1 MANPMSAMKG
11 LTGMKGLPDMN
22 AMTGLPDMNAMA
34 NPKDMPSMASLSTA
48 ATIAKN
54 SSPAGMASGM
64 ALDKVKGL
72 WKIFL
77 KLFRMDTFK
86 ILVSLLLFMAYLM
99 FALATILFVNAIV
112 NLHKTTDNKPKKLK
126 ELPIFDYLKS
136 NNFMFLDTAILN
148 FKTSI
153 LFKVI
158 VGIVSGAV
166 GLLAI
171 HLAVWYYSK
180 NDEGGGTEWT
190 AFMNFYKK
198 ELRRLEVYIIAAII
212 YFYYLLVI
220 APLYATHIATNLSV
234 LDSCLVDYKK
244 DKNIIRYT
252 KTSLNAIKKQ
262 IQQRIYSGNE
272 NYVET
277 EYEAYKDN
285 DKGNDKGKGVEI
297 DIPSIFLIY
306 KNNLA
311 RKGSVEDRR
320 QYAREYIN
328 YMDEYFALLGRKG
341 NFAADATATD
351 AADYYQAFYLV
362 GLIEY
367 DEDKDI
373 TKPDGAIYVLHTAFI
388 KKLKDDI
395 VPKIKIYLGVSI
407 GLYTVMCLAILFLL
421 FATKESMKKMVVEF
435 VYSVSSSKPKIF
447 AIGSVVLIVI
457 ALGFT
462 YGILRMVEYI
472 WALKNIFIS

>member
-11 LTGMKGLPDMN
+11 LTGMTGMK
-22 AMTGLPDMNAMA
+22 GLPDMNAMA
-34 NPKDMPSMASLSTA
+34 NPKDMPSMVSLSTA

-277 EYEAYKDN
+277 EYEAYKD
-285 DKGNDKGKGVEI
+285 KGNDKGKGVEI

-341 NFAADATATD
+341 RDADSVT
-351 AADYYQAFYLV
+351 DYYQAFYLA

-373 TKPDGAIYVLHTAFI
+373 TKPDGAIYVLHTEFI

-421 FATKESMKKMVVEF
+421 FATKESMKKMIVEF

-457 ALGFT
+457 VWLSI
-462 YGILRMVEYI
+462 YGR
-472 WALKNIFIS
+472 

>member
-11 LTGMKGLPDMN
+11 LTGMTGMKGLPDMN
-22 AMTGLPDMNAMA
+22 AMTGLPDMNAMT
-34 NPKDMPSMASLSTA
+34 NPKDMPSMPSLSTA

-54 SSPAGMASGM
+54 SSPAGMVSGM

-112 NLHKTTDNKPKKLK
+112 NLHKTADNKPKKLK

-180 NDEGGGTEWT
+180 NDEGGKEWT

-244 DKNIIRYT
+244 DTKNIIRYT

-277 EYEAYKDN
+277 EYEAYK

-341 NFAADATATD
+341 RDADSVT
-351 AADYYQAFYLV
+351 DYYQAFYLA

-367 DEDKDI
+367 DDDKDI
-373 TKPDGAIYVLHTAFI
+373 TKHDGTIYVLHTEFI

-407 GLYTVMCLAILFLL
+407 GLYSVMCLAILFLL
-421 FATKESMKKMVVEF
+421 FATKESMKKMIVEF

-457 ALGFT
+457 VWLSI
-462 YGILRMVEYI
+462 YGR
-472 WALKNIFIS
+472 

>member
-1 MANPMSAMKG
+1 MANPMAAM
-11 LTGMKGLPDMN
+11 TGMKGMKG
-22 AMTGLPDMNAMA
+22 MKGLAGMA
-34 NPKDMPSMASLSTA
+34 NPKDMLSMPSLTAA

-54 SSPAGMASGM
+54 SSPAGIASGM
-64 ALDKVKGL
+64 ALEKVKGL

-112 NLHKTTDNKPKKLK
+112 NLHKTADNTPKKLK
-126 ELPIFDYLKS
+126 DLSIFDYLKS

-153 LFKVI
+153 VFKVI

-171 HLAVWYYSK
+171 HLAVWYYGK
-180 NDEGGGTEWT
+180 DDKEGGKEW
-190 AFMNFYKK
+190 ADFMNFYKK

-234 LDSCLVDYKK
+234 LDSCLVDYKNEN
-244 DKNIIRYT
+244 KNIIRYT
-252 KTSLNAIKKQ
+252 KPTLNAIKKQ

-272 NYVET
+272 KYEAT
-277 EYEAYKDN
+277 EYEAYKD
-285 DKGNDKGKGVEI
+285 DGKGKEKGVEI

-311 RKGSVEDRR
+311 RKGGVEDRR

-328 YMDEYFALLGRKG
+328 YIDEYFALLGRKG
-341 NFAADATATD
+341 RGDT
-351 AADYYQAFYLV
+351 DYYQAFYLA

-367 DEDKDI
+367 DDDKDI
-373 TKPDGAIYVLHTAFI
+373 TKHEGAIYVLHTEFI

-395 VPKIKIYLGVSI
+395 ASKIKIYLGVTI

-435 VYSVSSSKPKIF
+435 VYSVMPSNMRLSI
-447 AIGSVVLIVI
+447 
-457 ALGFT
+457 
-462 YGILRMVEYI
+462 
-472 WALKNIFIS
+472 

>member
-1 MANPMSAMKG
+1 MAIPMKG
-11 LTGMKGLPDMN
+11 LTGMTGMKGL
-22 AMTGLPDMNAMA
+22 TDMNAMA
-34 NPKDMPSMASLSTA
+34 NPKDMTSMASMPSLSMASLS
-48 ATIAKN
+48 TIAKN

-64 ALDKVKGL
+64 AMDKVKGL

-112 NLHKTTDNKPKKLK
+112 NLHKTADNKPKKLK

-180 NDEGGGTEWT
+180 NDEGGKEWT

-244 DKNIIRYT
+244 DTKNIIRYT

-277 EYEAYKDN
+277 EYEAYKD
-285 DKGNDKGKGVEI
+285 DGKGVEI

-341 NFAADATATD
+341 NSVATADTD
-351 AADYYQAFYLV
+351 TDYYQAFYLT

-457 ALGFT
+457 VWLSI
-462 YGILRMVEYI
+462 YGR
-472 WALKNIFIS
+472 

>member
-11 LTGMKGLPDMN
+11 LTGMTGMK
-22 AMTGLPDMNAMA
+22 GLPDMNAMA
-34 NPKDMPSMASLSTA
+34 NPKDMTSMASMPSLSMASLS
-48 ATIAKN
+48 TIAKN

-64 ALDKVKGL
+64 AMDKVKGL

-112 NLHKTTDNKPKKLK
+112 NLHKTADNKPKKLK

-180 NDEGGGTEWT
+180 NDEGGKEWT

-198 ELRRLEVYIIAAII
+198 ELRRLDVYIIAAII

-244 DKNIIRYT
+244 DTKNIIRYT

-277 EYEAYKDN
+277 EYEAYKD
-285 DKGNDKGKGVEI
+285 DGKGVEI

-341 NFAADATATD
+341 NSVATADTD
-351 AADYYQAFYLV
+351 TDYYQAFYLT

-435 VYSVSSSKPKIF
+435 VYSVMPSNMRLSI
-447 AIGSVVLIVI
+447 
-457 ALGFT
+457 
-462 YGILRMVEYI
+462 
-472 WALKNIFIS
+472 

>member
-1 MANPMSAMKG
+1 
-11 LTGMKGLPDMN
+11 
-22 AMTGLPDMNAMA
+22 
-34 NPKDMPSMASLSTA
+34 
-48 ATIAKN
+48 
-54 SSPAGMASGM
+54 
-64 ALDKVKGL
+64 
-72 WKIFL
+72 
-77 KLFRMDTFK
+77 
-86 ILVSLLLFMAYLM
+86 M

-126 ELPIFDYLKS
+126 DLPIFDYLKS

-153 LFKVI
+153 VFKVI
-158 VGIVSGAV
+158 VGIVTGAV

-171 HLAVWYYSK
+171 HLAVWYYGK
-180 NDEGGGTEWT
+180 DDKDGGKEWT

-234 LDSCLVDYKK
+234 LDNCLIDYKK
-244 DKNIIRYT
+244 DNKNIIRYT

-272 NYVET
+272 KYEET
-277 EYEAYKDN
+277 EYEAYKDKGN
-285 DKGNDKGKGVEI
+285 DKGVLDKGKGKGVEI

-311 RKGSVEDRR
+311 RKGTVEDRR

-328 YMDEYFALLGRKG
+328 YMDEYFDLLGRKG
-341 NFAADATATD
+341 NTD
-351 AADYYQAFYLV
+351 TDYYQTFYLA

-367 DEDKDI
+367 DDDKDI
-373 TKPDGAIYVLHTAFI
+373 TKHEGAIYVLHTTFI

-395 VPKIKIYLGVSI
+395 VSKIKIYLGVTI

-435 VYSVSSSKPKIF
+435 VYSVMPSNMRLSI
-447 AIGSVVLIVI
+447 
-457 ALGFT
+457 
-462 YGILRMVEYI
+462 
-472 WALKNIFIS
+472 

>member
-1 MANPMSAMKG
+1 MNVLKKFSEKNGKMPVFSNIMTAVANNTDATTDATAVSN
-11 LTGMKGLPDMN
+11 T
-22 AMTGLPDMNAMA
+22 
-34 NPKDMPSMASLSTA
+34 NPTA
-48 ATIAKN
+48 ATAATSATANDYGK
-54 SSPAGMASGM
+54 
-64 ALDKVKGL
+64 KL
-72 WKIFL
+72 WKTFL

-86 ILVSLLLFMAYLM
+86 TLVSLLLFMAYLM
-99 FALATILFVNAIV
+99 FALSTILFVNAII
-112 NLHKTTDNKPKKLK
+112 NFHKTADNKPKKLK
-126 ELPIFDYLKS
+126 DLSIFEYLKS
-136 NNFMFLDTAILN
+136 DNFMFLDTAILN
-148 FKTSI
+148 FNTSI

-158 VGIVSGAV
+158 IGIVSGAV

-171 HLAVWYYSK
+171 HLIIWYSNKENGIKYRG
-180 NDEGGGTEWT
+180 DTDGWTEFDT
-190 AFMNFYKK
+190 YYKK
-198 ELRRLEVYIIAAII
+198 EKNSFEVYMIAGFI
-212 YFYYLLVI
+212 YIYYLLII
-220 APLYATHIATNLSV
+220 APLYATHIATNLCV
-234 LDSCLVDYKK
+234 LDDCLINYKK
-244 DKNIIRYT
+244 ENKNIIPYT
-252 KTSLNAIKKQ
+252 KSSLNAIKKQ

-277 EYEAYKDN
+277 EYEAYKKVN
-285 DKGNDKGKGVEI
+285 DKENKDKGKGVEI

-328 YMDEYFALLGRKG
+328 YMDEYFAILGRKG
-341 NFAADATATD
+341 RDGGGDADT
-351 AADYYQAFYLV
+351 DYYQAFYLA

-367 DEDKDI
+367 DDDNDI
-373 TKPDGAIYVLHTAFI
+373 TKHEGAIYVLHTEFI

-395 VPKIKIYLGVSI
+395 VPKIKIYFLATIS
-407 GLYTVMCLAILFLL
+407 LYTFMCVVILFLL
-421 FATKESMKKMVVEF
+421 FVAKESMKKMVVEF

>member
-11 LTGMKGLPDMN
+11 LTGMTGMK
-22 AMTGLPDMNAMA
+22 GLPDMNAMA
-34 NPKDMPSMASLSTA
+34 NPKDMPSMPSLS
-48 ATIAKN
+48 TIAKN

-64 ALDKVKGL
+64 AMDKVKGL

-112 NLHKTTDNKPKKLK
+112 NLHKTADNKPKKLK

-180 NDEGGGTEWT
+180 NDEGGKEWT

-198 ELRRLEVYIIAAII
+198 ELRRFEVYIIAAII

-244 DKNIIRYT
+244 DTKNIIRYT

-272 NYVET
+272 NYDAT
-277 EYEAYKDN
+277 EYEAYKD
-285 DKGNDKGKGVEI
+285 DGKGVEI

-341 NFAADATATD
+341 NSVATADTD
-351 AADYYQAFYLV
+351 TDYYQAFYLT

-457 ALGFT
+457 VWLSI
-462 YGILRMVEYI
+462 YGR
-472 WALKNIFIS
+472 

>member
-1 MANPMSAMKG
+1 MDFVKKSLK
-11 LTGMKGLPDMN
+11 LP
-22 AMTGLPDMNAMA
+22 TT
-34 NPKDMPSMASLSTA
+34 MPSI

-64 ALDKVKGL
+64 ALEKVKGL

-77 KLFRMDTFK
+77 KLFRMDTFE

-112 NLHKTTDNKPKKLK
+112 NLHKTADNKPKKLK
-126 ELPIFDYLKS
+126 DLPIFDYLKS

-153 LFKVI
+153 VFKVI

-180 NDEGGGTEWT
+180 DDKDGGKEWT

-198 ELRRLEVYIIAAII
+198 ELRRLEVYIIATII

-220 APLYATHIATNLSV
+220 APLYSTHIATNLSV
-234 LDSCLVDYKK
+234 LDNCLIDYKK
-244 DKNIIRYT
+244 DNKNIIRYT

-272 NYVET
+272 KYEDT
-277 EYEAYKDN
+277 EYEAYKD
-285 DKGNDKGKGVEI
+285 KGKGVSDKGKGVEI

-311 RKGSVEDRR
+311 RKGTVEDRR

-328 YMDEYFALLGRKG
+328 YMDEYFDLLGRKG
-341 NFAADATATD
+341 RD
-351 AADYYQAFYLV
+351 AADTDYYQTFYLA
-362 GLIEY
+362 GLVEY
-367 DEDKDI
+367 DDDKDI
-373 TKPDGAIYVLHTAFI
+373 TKHEGAIYVLHTTFI

-395 VPKIKIYLGVSI
+395 VSKIKIYLGVTI
-407 GLYTVMCLAILFLL
+407 GLYSVICLVILFLL

-435 VYSVSSSKPKIF
+435 VYSVMPSNMRLSI
-447 AIGSVVLIVI
+447 
-457 ALGFT
+457 
-462 YGILRMVEYI
+462 
-472 WALKNIFIS
+472 

>member
-11 LTGMKGLPDMN
+11 LTGMTGMKGLPDMN
-22 AMTGLPDMNAMA
+22 AMTGLPDMNAMT
-34 NPKDMPSMASLSTA
+34 NPKDMPSMPSIS
-48 ATIAKN
+48 TIAKN

-64 ALDKVKGL
+64 AMDKVKGL

-180 NDEGGGTEWT
+180 NDEGGKEWT

-252 KTSLNAIKKQ
+252 KTSLNAIKKR

-277 EYEAYKDN
+277 EYEAYK

-341 NFAADATATD
+341 RDADSVT
-351 AADYYQAFYLV
+351 DYYQAFYLA

-373 TKPDGAIYVLHTAFI
+373 TKPDGAIYVLHTEFI

-421 FATKESMKKMVVEF
+421 FATKESMKKMIVEF

-457 ALGFT
+457 VWLSI
-462 YGILRMVEYI
+462 YGR
-472 WALKNIFIS
+472 

>member
-1 MANPMSAMKG
+1 
-11 LTGMKGLPDMN
+11 
-22 AMTGLPDMNAMA
+22 
-34 NPKDMPSMASLSTA
+34 
-48 ATIAKN
+48 
-54 SSPAGMASGM
+54 
-64 ALDKVKGL
+64 
-72 WKIFL
+72 
-77 KLFRMDTFK
+77 
-86 ILVSLLLFMAYLM
+86 
-99 FALATILFVNAIV
+99 
-112 NLHKTTDNKPKKLK
+112 
-126 ELPIFDYLKS
+126 
-136 NNFMFLDTAILN
+136 
-148 FKTSI
+148 
-153 LFKVI
+153 
-158 VGIVSGAV
+158 
-166 GLLAI
+166 
-171 HLAVWYYSK
+171 LAVWYYSK

-277 EYEAYKDN
+277 EYEAYKD
-285 DKGNDKGKGVEI
+285 KGNDKGKGVEI

-341 NFAADATATD
+341 RDADSVT
-351 AADYYQAFYLV
+351 DYYQAFYLA

-373 TKPDGAIYVLHTAFI
+373 TKPDGAIYVLHTEFI

-421 FATKESMKKMVVEF
+421 FATKESMKKMIVEF

-457 ALGFT
+457 VWLSI
-462 YGILRMVEYI
+462 YGR
-472 WALKNIFIS
+472 

>member
-11 LTGMKGLPDMN
+11 LTGMTGMKGL
-22 AMTGLPDMNAMA
+22 TDMNAMA
-34 NPKDMPSMASLSTA
+34 NPKDMPSMPSLS
-48 ATIAKN
+48 TIAKN

-64 ALDKVKGL
+64 AMDKVKGL

-112 NLHKTTDNKPKKLK
+112 NLHKTADNKPKKLK

-272 NYVET
+272 NYAET
-277 EYEAYKDN
+277 EYEAYKD
-285 DKGNDKGKGVEI
+285 DGKGVEI

-311 RKGSVEDRR
+311 RKGGVEDRR

-341 NFAADATATD
+341 RVAATADTD
-351 AADYYQAFYLV
+351 TDYYQAFYLT

-373 TKPDGAIYVLHTAFI
+373 TKPDGAIYVLHTEFI

-407 GLYTVMCLAILFLL
+407 GLYTVMCIAILFLL

-457 ALGFT
+457 VWLSI
-462 YGILRMVEYI
+462 YGR
-472 WALKNIFIS
+472 

>member
-1 MANPMSAMKG
+1 MANPMKG
-11 LTGMKGLPDMN
+11 LTGMKGLTDMN
-22 AMTGLPDMNAMA
+22 AMANPMKGLTGMNAMA
-34 NPKDMPSMASLSTA
+34 NPKDMPSLS
-48 ATIAKN
+48 TIAKN

-64 ALDKVKGL
+64 AMDKVKGL

-180 NDEGGGTEWT
+180 NDEGGKEWT

-244 DKNIIRYT
+244 DTKNIIRYT

-277 EYEAYKDN
+277 EYEAYK

-341 NFAADATATD
+341 RDGGGDADAAAADT
-351 AADYYQAFYLV
+351 DYYQAFYLA

-435 VYSVSSSKPKIF
+435 VYSVMPSNMRLSI
-447 AIGSVVLIVI
+447 
-457 ALGFT
+457 
-462 YGILRMVEYI
+462 
-472 WALKNIFIS
+472 

>member
-1 MANPMSAMKG
+1 MNVLKKFSEKNGKMPVFSNIMTAVANNTDAT
-11 LTGMKGLPDMN
+11 TGATAVSN
-22 AMTGLPDMNAMA
+22 T
-34 NPKDMPSMASLSTA
+34 NPTA
-48 ATIAKN
+48 ATTATANDYGK
-54 SSPAGMASGM
+54 
-64 ALDKVKGL
+64 KL
-72 WKIFL
+72 WKTFL

-86 ILVSLLLFMAYLM
+86 TLVSLLLFMAYLM
-99 FALATILFVNAIV
+99 FALSTILFVNAII
-112 NLHKTTDNKPKKLK
+112 NFHKTADNKPKKLK
-126 ELPIFDYLKS
+126 DLSIFEYLKS
-136 NNFMFLDTAILN
+136 DNFMFLDTAILN
-148 FKTSI
+148 FNTSI

-158 VGIVSGAV
+158 IGIVSGAV

-171 HLAVWYYSK
+171 HLIIWYSNKENGWAEFDTY
-180 NDEGGGTEWT
+180 
-190 AFMNFYKK
+190 YKK
-198 ELRRLEVYIIAAII
+198 EKNSFEVYMIAGFI
-212 YFYYLLVI
+212 YIYYLLII
-220 APLYATHIATNLSV
+220 APLYATHIATNLCV
-234 LDSCLVDYKK
+234 LDDCLINYKK
-244 DKNIIRYT
+244 ENKNIIPYT
-252 KTSLNAIKKQ
+252 KSSLNAIKKQ

-277 EYEAYKDN
+277 EYEAYKKVN
-285 DKGNDKGKGVEI
+285 DKENKDKDKGVEI

-341 NFAADATATD
+341 RDAAADT
-351 AADYYQAFYLV
+351 DYYQAFYLA

-367 DEDKDI
+367 DDDNDI
-373 TKPDGAIYVLHTAFI
+373 TKHDGAIYVLHTEFI

-395 VPKIKIYLGVSI
+395 VPKIKIYFMATIS
-407 GLYTVMCLAILFLL
+407 LYTFMCVVILFLL
-421 FATKESMKKMVVEF
+421 FMAKESMKKMVVEF

>member
-1 MANPMSAMKG
+1 
-11 LTGMKGLPDMN
+11 
-22 AMTGLPDMNAMA
+22 
-34 NPKDMPSMASLSTA
+34 
-48 ATIAKN
+48 
-54 SSPAGMASGM
+54 
-64 ALDKVKGL
+64 
-72 WKIFL
+72 
-77 KLFRMDTFK
+77 
-86 ILVSLLLFMAYLM
+86 M

-112 NLHKTTDNKPKKLK
+112 NLHKTADNKPKKLK

-171 HLAVWYYSK
+171 HLAVWYYGK
-180 NDEGGGTEWT
+180 DKEDGTEWT
-190 AFMNFYKK
+190 AYMNFYKK

-244 DKNIIRYT
+244 DTKNIIRYT

-277 EYEAYKDN
+277 EYEAYKD
-285 DKGNDKGKGVEI
+285 KGNDKGVEI

-341 NFAADATATD
+341 NSGTNAAAADT
-351 AADYYQAFYLV
+351 DYYQAFYLV

-407 GLYTVMCLAILFLL
+407 GLYTVMCLVILFLL

-457 ALGFT
+457 VWLSI
-462 YGILRMVEYI
+462 YGR
-472 WALKNIFIS
+472 

>member
-1 MANPMSAMKG
+1 
-11 LTGMKGLPDMN
+11 
-22 AMTGLPDMNAMA
+22 
-34 NPKDMPSMASLSTA
+34 
-48 ATIAKN
+48 
-54 SSPAGMASGM
+54 MASGM
-64 ALDKVKGL
+64 ALEKVKGL

-77 KLFRMDTFK
+77 KLFRMDTFE

-126 ELPIFDYLKS
+126 DLPIFDYLKS

-153 LFKVI
+153 VFKVI
-158 VGIVSGAV
+158 VGIVTGAV

-171 HLAVWYYSK
+171 HLAVWYYGK
-180 NDEGGGTEWT
+180 DDKDGGKEWT

-234 LDSCLVDYKK
+234 LDNCLIDYKK
-244 DKNIIRYT
+244 DNKNIIRYT

-272 NYVET
+272 KYEET
-277 EYEAYKDN
+277 EYEAYKDKGN
-285 DKGNDKGKGVEI
+285 DKGVSDKGKGKGVEI

-311 RKGSVEDRR
+311 RKGTVEDRR

-328 YMDEYFALLGRKG
+328 YMDEYFDLLGRKG
-341 NFAADATATD
+341 NTD
-351 AADYYQAFYLV
+351 TDYYQTFYLA

-367 DEDKDI
+367 DDDKDI
-373 TKPDGAIYVLHTAFI
+373 TKHEGAIYVLHTTFI

-395 VPKIKIYLGVSI
+395 VSKIKIYLGVTI

-435 VYSVSSSKPKIF
+435 VYSVMPSNMRLSI
-447 AIGSVVLIVI
+447 
-457 ALGFT
+457 
-462 YGILRMVEYI
+462 
-472 WALKNIFIS
+472 

>member
-1 MANPMSAMKG
+1 
-11 LTGMKGLPDMN
+11 
-22 AMTGLPDMNAMA
+22 MA
-34 NPKDMPSMASLSTA
+34 NPKDMPSMVSLSTA

-277 EYEAYKDN
+277 EYEAYKD
-285 DKGNDKGKGVEI
+285 KGNDKGKGVEI

-341 NFAADATATD
+341 RDADSVT
-351 AADYYQAFYLV
+351 DYYQAFYLA

-373 TKPDGAIYVLHTAFI
+373 TKPDGAIYVLHTEFI

-421 FATKESMKKMVVEF
+421 FATKESMKKMIVEF

-457 ALGFT
+457 VWLSI
-462 YGILRMVEYI
+462 YGR
-472 WALKNIFIS
+472 